1 MILRLN
7 IIGFIIA
14 LYYLR
19 TINRITQILFQETQ
33 MNEKTKATLTN
44 MDTWKR
50 GLFMVVFSIIS
61 GVAKLIVTLVAIFQF
76 VTLLFKGQINKA
88 VIPLGQNLSTYLYQI
103 TLFLT
108 FKTDEM
114 PFPFLSF
121 PDGTPSSKLDEN
133 NENVETTSETNT
145 KNDVDIVDV
154 VDVESEDIKDD
165 ISVKK
170 ETKNDSLNE

>member
-1 MILRLN
+1 
-7 IIGFIIA
+7 
-14 LYYLR
+14 
-19 TINRITQILFQETQ
+19 

-133 NENVETTSETNT
+133 NENNENVETTSETNT

-170 ETKNDSLNE
+170 ETKNDSLND

>member
-1 MILRLN
+1 
-7 IIGFIIA
+7 
-14 LYYLR
+14 
-19 TINRITQILFQETQ
+19 

-145 KNDVDIVDV
+145 KNDVDIVD
-154 VDVESEDIKDD
+154 DQSEDIKDD

>member
-88 VIPLGQNLSTYLYQI
+88 VLPLGQNLSTYLYQI

-145 KNDVDIVDV
+145 KNDVDIVD
-154 VDVESEDIKDD
+154 DQSEDIKDD
-165 ISVKK
+165 TSVKK
-170 ETKNDSLNE
+170 ETKNDSLND

>member
-1 MILRLN
+1 MLILRLN

-145 KNDVDIVDV
+145 KNDVDIVD
-154 VDVESEDIKDD
+154 DQSEDIKDD
-165 ISVKK
+165 TSVKK
-170 ETKNDSLNE
+170 ETKNDSLND

>member
-1 MILRLN
+1 
-7 IIGFIIA
+7 
-14 LYYLR
+14 
-19 TINRITQILFQETQ
+19 

-88 VIPLGQNLSTYLYQI
+88 VLPLGQNLSTYLYQI

-145 KNDVDIVDV
+145 KNDVDV